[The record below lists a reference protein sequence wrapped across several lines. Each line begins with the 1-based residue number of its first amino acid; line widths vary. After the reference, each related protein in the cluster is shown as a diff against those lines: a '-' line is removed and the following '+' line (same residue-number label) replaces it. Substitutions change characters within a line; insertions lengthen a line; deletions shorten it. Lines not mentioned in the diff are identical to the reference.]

1 MTINSRNQ
9 LVDFL
14 NHTVSQKEVSV
25 IIAKD
30 NNEQHL
36 FQEELDREGFRQAID
51 VSEIIKRNKAL
62 SKVYFMVRD
71 KFPKDIYDF
80 LLQYPTG
87 QVEIFDKSTMSSK
100 TY

>member
-1 MTINSRNQ
+1 M
-9 LVDFL
+9 
-14 NHTVSQKEVSV
+14 
-25 IIAKD
+25 
-30 NNEQHL
+30 
-36 FQEELDREGFRQAID
+36 DREGFRQAID

-62 SKVYFMVRD
+62 SKAYFMVRD

-100 TY
+100 TYTPIYKDTSVVLIVTRDSLRAIQKEGFQLLEYAGVAYQN